1 MSSSYTTTTSA
12 TGMPT
17 IDMEYPS
24 KKTSITKASGNT
36 TNKTAAVKMPSHRS
50 KSYAGVLTPQE
61 RSSLLKSHSRSF
73 SQSSPPTPLPS
84 SFGKKELATSD
95 ETIFKVEIQRNK
107 PIFFEGMDASES
119 ENENNESTDE
129 ELMTGTSNDVI
140 PLNASTNFNNNN
152 NNNRTKFILDERL
165 EDVKESPEKENLDS
179 IKSLEKEDSSLLV
192 RTKSLDED
200 NDNERDNNIEDNT
213 TTISDKDNEK
223 TLTQVEVVTNAP
235 KRSLRK
241 VSDTSRTLRNCSNE
255 LIAGNEDSSTGVE
268 TNDSLGIPSV
278 TNQMRRKS
286 SRELHME
293 YEIAISRDIYD
304 MLNKVKDWDFPIFE
318 LSEKC
323 NVLTQV
329 SWPFNTSSIIYF
341 FVLT

>member
-17 IDMEYPS
+17 IDMEYHS
-24 KKTSITKASGNT
+24 KKTSITKANSNAAVS
-36 TNKTAAVKMPSHRS
+36 KTATVKTPNHRS

-61 RSSLLKSHSRSF
+61 RTSLLKSHSRSF
-73 SQSSPPTPLPS
+73 SQSSPPSPLSS

-107 PIFFEGMDASES
+107 PVFFEGMDASES
-119 ENENNESTDE
+119 ENENNESADE
-129 ELMTGTSNDVI
+129 EQIVATSNDVI
-140 PLNASTNFNNNN
+140 PLNASKNFNNNN

-165 EDVKESPEKENLDS
+165 EDVKETPERENSVLLESTEKKDS
-179 IKSLEKEDSSLLV
+179 KLLTK
-192 RTKSLDED
+192 TKSVEEADDKEIE
-200 NDNERDNNIEDNT
+200 NDIENTNNKNT
-213 TTISDKDNEK
+213 TICDHHKDNENVSK
-223 TLTQVEVVTNAP
+223 QVETVANAP

-241 VSDTSRTLRNCSNE
+241 VSDTSRTLRNCNE
-255 LIAGNEDSSTGVE
+255 LIAGNEDSSNGAE
-268 TNDSLGIPSV
+268 TNASLGVPSLN
-278 TNQMRRKS
+278 NQTRRKS

-293 YEIAISRDIYD
+293 YEIAISRDIDD

-329 SWPFNTSSIIYF
+329 S
-341 FVLT
+341 